1 MGLCGE
7 DRDGRCLVVVEVV
20 EVEVEVEVVVEEDKM
35 QDEVEKE
42 EELRQ
47 HGWIFTCS

>member
-1 MGLCGE
+1 M
-7 DRDGRCLVVVEVV
+7 VVAVVEM
-20 EVEVEVEVVVEEDKM
+20 EVVVVEEDKM

>member
-7 DRDGRCLVVVEVV
+7 DRDGRCLVVVAVV
-20 EVEVEVEVVVEEDKM
+20 EMEVVVVEEDKM